1 MAFCPKCGKQVE
13 NNENFCTACGAA
25 INQEEKNNATSEP
38 IDFSVPPTRPKVL
51 NTTQLVW
58 SIINLV
64 LCCMPL
70 GIAALVCTIMAKDAV
85 DVLAEQKYLKT
96 AKTCN
101 IISTIVGAIVF
112 VLSFIYGLIM
122 GLASAGLM

>member
-1 MAFCPKCGKQVE
+1 MAFCPNCGKQAE
-13 NNENFCTACGAA
+13 NNENFCAACGTAL
-25 INQEEKNNATSEP
+25 NHEENNSTSEP
-38 IDFSVPPTRPKVL
+38 INFNTAPKQPKAL

-70 GIAALVCTIMAKDAV
+70 GIAALICTILAKDAT
-85 DVLAEQKYLKT
+85 DVLNEEKYLKT

-101 IISTIVGAIVF
+101 IIATIVGVVVF
-112 VLSFIYGLIM
+112 VFSFIYGLIL
-122 GLASAGLM
+122 GLIGAGLM